1 MTVSTEV
8 VVAAFS
14 LFGTLAG
21 TFGGIMAGNKLT
33 NYKLDELKKQV
44 EKHNSL
50 IDRMYR
56 VEMRV
61 TVIEDALQAAHA
73 KG

>member
-1 MTVSTEV
+1 MNVSTEV

-14 LFGTLAG
+14 LIGTLAG
-21 TFGGIMAGNKLT
+21 TFGGIMASNKLT
-33 NYKLDELKKQV
+33 NYRLDELKKQV

-56 VEMRV
+56 VETRV

-73 KG
+73 K

>member
-21 TFGGIMAGNKLT
+21 TFGGIMASNKLT
-33 NYKLDELKKQV
+33 NYRLDELKKQV

>member
-21 TFGGIMAGNKLT
+21 TFGGIMASNKLT
-33 NYKLDELKKQV
+33 NYRLDELKKQV

-56 VEMRV
+56 IETRV
-61 TVIEDALQAAHA
+61 TVIEDTLQAAHA
-73 KG
+73 K

>member
-1 MTVSTEV
+1 MNVSTEV

-21 TFGGIMAGNKLT
+21 TFGGIMASNKLT
-33 NYKLDELKKQV
+33 NYRLDELKRQV

-56 VEMRV
+56 IETRV
-61 TVIEDALQAAHA
+61 TVIEDALQTAHA
-73 KG
+73 K